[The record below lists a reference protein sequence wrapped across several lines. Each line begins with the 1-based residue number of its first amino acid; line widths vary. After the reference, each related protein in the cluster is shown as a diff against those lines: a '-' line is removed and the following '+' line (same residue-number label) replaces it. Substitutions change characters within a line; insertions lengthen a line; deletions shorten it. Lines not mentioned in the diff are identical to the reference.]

1 MTRQWCVPSH
11 EGSVLFGTSSVRC
24 RRTDVKREPL
34 VGQPSTAP
42 QIDFFAD
49 LLAPCKSCC
58 QKCPAKSRWISKAAS
73 RAPQAKYCCA
83 VRTTVRRGRQPNLAA
98 ITRSFAAPISMP
110 SAPIAVLLSAPL
122 PRWQRWQHW
131 QSATASSR
139 KMTTWPRSQRPID

>member
-49 LLAPCKSCC
+49 LFGTLQIMLPKMPSKE
-58 QKCPAKSRWISKAAS
+58 QMDFESRVSGAAS
-73 RAPQAKYCCA
+73 KILL
-83 VRTTVRRGRQPNLAA
+83 RR
-98 ITRSFAAPISMP
+98 FA
-110 SAPIAVLLSAPL
+110 
-122 PRWQRWQHW
+122 
-131 QSATASSR
+131 
-139 KMTTWPRSQRPID
+139 RPCDGGGSLT